1 MVLVLSSYAEKPW
14 RCRGCRRKNTAE
26 RQENN
31 LVPIRHP
38 TRGHSSSSVT
48 SYIRLSLPS
57 TATTL
62 VWVPSLANTRNTL
75 TLAWQSVILNITVI
89 KLFIEMPRFPTRKT
103 ASLSLLKGYVACASY
118 PVIPGAQYTEGTSDL
133 SVHGPLWNK
142 EDTVIERDSCRSL
155 SWFWACI
162 QLPRL
167 HETTLR
173 SQVGSWAAGS
183 CRGRWRLIR
192 YW

>member
-1 MVLVLSSYAEKPW
+1 MKRSSVSLAMKQKRDPVVGHGVGSLFL
-14 RCRGCRRKNTAE
+14 CRKAMKMPRLPRRKNTAE

-38 TRGHSSSSVT
+38 TPGHSSSSVT

-75 TLAWQSVILNITVI
+75 TLAWQSVILNTTVI
-89 KLFIEMPRFPTRKT
+89 KLFIEMPHFPTRKT

-118 PVIPGAQYTEGTSDL
+118 PIIPGAQYTEGTSDL
-133 SVHGPLWNK
+133 SVHGPL
-142 EDTVIERDSCRSL
+142 
-155 SWFWACI
+155 
-162 QLPRL
+162 
-167 HETTLR
+167 
-173 SQVGSWAAGS
+173 
-183 CRGRWRLIR
+183 
-192 YW
+192 